1 MKTALVV
8 VSIFCSSFFNN
19 SLAVG
24 TVNMS
29 EKLDEVVKF
38 ENNSLPIEKNK
49 TEFVKVS
56 FKINEEGKLQV
67 LDANYSDEEVKQQLM
82 DKLNEVTID
91 VAHDPEKVYYYNFTF
106 KKM

>member
-8 VSIFCSSFFNN
+8 VSIFCSSLFNN
-19 SLAVG
+19 SLASG

-56 FKINEEGKLQV
+56 FKINKEGKLQV
-67 LDANYSDEEVKQQLM
+67 LDANYSDEEVKKQLM
-82 DKLNEVTID
+82 DKLNEITID
-91 VAHDPEKVYYYNFTF
+91 ASHDSEKVYYYNFTF